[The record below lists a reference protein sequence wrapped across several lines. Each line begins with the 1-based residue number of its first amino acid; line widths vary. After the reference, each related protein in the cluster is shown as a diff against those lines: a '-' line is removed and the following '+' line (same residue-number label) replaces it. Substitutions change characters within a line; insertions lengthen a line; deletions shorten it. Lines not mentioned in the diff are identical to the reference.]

1 MIVGADGRVHNV
13 RVYRAL
19 GHGLDEKAIEAVEQW
34 QFEPAT
40 TEGKPVAVQISVEVS
55 FHLYSGPPLVVSPN
69 TAHMAIGTKQ
79 QFSIT
84 ANAAK
89 GGINWSV
96 SGSGCATSSCG
107 GISADG
113 LYTAPPSI
121 PNPATVVVTAIS
133 AGDPAKRG
141 WAFITVESSPL
152 K

>member
-1 MIVGADGRVHNV
+1 MIVGTDGRVHDV

-19 GHGLDEKAIEAVEQW
+19 GHGLDEKAIEAVERW

-40 TEGKPVAVQISVEVS
+40 TEGKPVAVQISVDVS

-69 TAHMAIGTKQ
+69 TARMVIGTKQ

-84 ANAAK
+84 GGAAK

-96 SGSGCATSSCG
+96 SGAGCAASSCG
-107 GISADG
+107 SISADG
-113 LYTAPPSI
+113 LYTAPPGV
-121 PNPATVVVTAIS
+121 PTPATIVVTAVS
-133 AGDPAKRG
+133 AREPAKMG
-141 WAFITVESSPL
+141 WAFITVESSPS